1 MLNEILPDGT
11 MLSNDTPLEAEV
23 SVIIKEQENQQITV
37 QSALIEMKGTQ
48 QEINEYVLS
57 EDSVSLQ
64 LTGSAKALATI
75 TTGSIPITAD
85 VTDLT
90 VGEHI
95 VALEIDLPEG
105 VTLVGETPEITITI
119 SEKEQQTDIPE
130 ENEETDQV
138 ITETEQPSISEE

>member
-1 MLNEILPDGT
+1 

-37 QSALIEMKGTQ
+37 QSASIEMKGTQ

-90 VGEHI
+90 VGEHT

-119 SEKEQQTDIPE
+119 SEKEQQYTRGK
-130 ENEETDQV
+130 
-138 ITETEQPSISEE
+138 

>member
-1 MLNEILPDGT
+1 
-11 MLSNDTPLEAEV
+11 
-23 SVIIKEQENQQITV
+23 
-37 QSALIEMKGTQ
+37 MKGTQ